1 MLSSHNAL
9 RHRFIHNYIDNQ
21 LKLSHPDHL
30 CCSTKPGVPFDTLTS
45 FTNRLETENDP
56 STITV
61 TEDPGDQFLAYWYL
75 PLLPHQVQTY
85 LQDPAVSA
93 HLGTI

>member
-1 MLSSHNAL
+1 MCSATGSSTTT
-9 RHRFIHNYIDNQ
+9 
-21 LKLSHPDHL
+21 
-30 CCSTKPGVPFDTLTS
+30 STTSSSSATPTIYVIQPKPGVPFDTLTS

-75 PLLPHQVQTY
+75 PLLPDQVQTY